1 MRAVPSAGRIV
12 RSTVR
17 EPEPRIG
24 TLSREVVAVLK
35 RFALILTLAV
45 LVAGVASTPGSTAS
59 FNDSTP
65 CPASG
70 PLLVCPT
77 MYVGQPVHLQ
87 LLAQN
92 GCDVF
97 RWEIVN
103 GGLPAGLS
111 MSSSGLVTGTPTA
124 AASTQPW
131 VIVHDLTAPEG
142 GPSWCGGD
150 NHSERQF
157 VFTVVGGG
165 GGTPTPPPPPPAPQ
179 PALQITTASLQK
191 ATVNTPYTVTLAASG
206 GGNLTWTMSAGS
218 LPAGLTLGSSGVVSG
233 TPTGSGS
240 YTFTVR
246 VDSGGRS
253 ASKQLGL
260 VVVDKLT
267 ASLPAEQTWE
277 VKRPLQIA
285 INAKGGTPG
294 YSWKLTGTLP
304 EKTGFVGNQ
313 GNGSTSYLRG
323 VPAQAGTFLI
333 VLTITD
339 VDGASAQVTLT
350 LTVAPK
356 LQIRT
361 FSVGRAQVGKRYRLA
376 LASAGGVGD
385 TSWTLAIGSLPAG
398 LKLNAD
404 TGVISCKPRASGTFR
419 FTIVGT
425 DALQAKAAMTYN
437 LKVRRR

>member
-1 MRAVPSAGRIV
+1 MAHSLGRLV
-12 RSTVR
+12 NGNGALAFL
-17 EPEPRIG
+17 PRIA

-35 RFALILTLAV
+35 RFALIVTLAV
-45 LVAGVASTPGSTAS
+45 LVAAVASTPGSTAS

-77 MYVGQPVHLQ
+77 MYVGQLVHLQ
-87 LLAQN
+87 LIAQN
-92 GCDVF
+92 GCDVY

-103 GGLPAGLS
+103 GGLPEGLS
-111 MSSSGLVTGTPTA
+111 MSSSGFVTGTPTA
-124 AASTQPW
+124 AGSTQPW
-131 VIVHDLTAPEG
+131 VWVHDLTAAEG

-165 GGTPTPPPPPPAPQ
+165 GTPTPTPTPAPQ

-191 ATVNTPYTVTLAASG
+191 ATVGASYTATLAAAG
-206 GGNLTWTMSAGS
+206 GGNLTWTVSAGS
-218 LPAGLTLGSSGVVSG
+218 LPTGVTLGSNGVLSG
-233 TPTGSGS
+233 TPTGPGG

-246 VDSGGRS
+246 VDGGGRS

-267 ASLPAEQTWE
+267 VSAPADQTWE
-277 VKRPLQIA
+277 VRRPLQIA

-294 YSWKLTGTLP
+294 YGWKVTGTLP
-304 EKTGFVGNQ
+304 ENTGFIGNQ

-323 VPAQAGTFLI
+323 VPAQAGIFPI
-333 VLTITD
+333 VLTVTD
-339 VDGASAQVTLT
+339 ADGASAQMTVT

-385 TSWTLAIGSLPAG
+385 TRWTRSVGRLPVG
-398 LKLNAD
+398 LDLNAD
-404 TGVISCKPRASGTFR
+404 TGVISGKPRASGTFR
-419 FTIVGT
+419 FTIVVT
-425 DALQAKAAMTYN
+425 DSLEAKAAMTYS
-437 LKVRRR
+437 LKVQRR

>member
-1 MRAVPSAGRIV
+1 
-12 RSTVR
+12 
-17 EPEPRIG
+17 
-24 TLSREVVAVLK
+24 LK

-45 LVAGVASTPGSTAS
+45 LIAGVASTPGSTAS

-92 GCDVF
+92 GCDAF

-124 AASTQPW
+124 AGSMQPW
-131 VIVHDLTAPEG
+131 VIVHDLTASEG

-165 GGTPTPPPPPPAPQ
+165 GTPTPPPPPAPQ

-191 ATVNTPYTVTLAASG
+191 ATTGTPYTVTLAASG
-206 GGNLTWTMSAGS
+206 GGNLTWTMSTGS
-218 LPAGLTLGSSGVVSG
+218 LPAGLTLGSNGVVSG
-233 TPTGSGS
+233 TPTGAGS

-246 VDSGGRS
+246 VDNGGRS

-267 ASLPAEQTWE
+267 ARLPAEQTWE
-277 VKRPLQIA
+277 VKRSLQIA
-285 INAKGGTPG
+285 INANGGTPG

-304 EKTGFVGNQ
+304 ENTGFIGNQ

-323 VPAQAGTFLI
+323 VPAQAGTFPI
-333 VLTITD
+333 VLTVTD
-339 VDGASAQVTLT
+339 SDGVSVQVAVT

-356 LQIRT
+356 LQLRT

-376 LASAGGVGD
+376 LASTGGVGA
-385 TSWTLAIGSLPAG
+385 TSWKLALGSLPAG
-398 LKLNAD
+398 LALKGD
-404 TGVISCKPRASGTFR
+404 TGVISGKPRASGTFR

-425 DALQAKAAMTYN
+425 DALAAKAAMTYS